1 MITRENSFYGFLKT
15 LEKYCNHFDVDPQS
29 DDEDERFYFDTVR
42 EIGNYFY
49 VHALINVAREYGI
62 EIELPENSSKLH

>member
-1 MITRENSFYGFLKT
+1 MITRENSFYGFIKT

-29 DDEDERFYFDTVR
+29 DDEDEQLYFNMIR

-49 VHALINVAREYGI
+49 VHALINVAQEYGI
-62 EIELPENSSKLH
+62 EIELPDTSSKLH